1 LDRLFSYDAVPEK
14 WKTEGGESS
23 MGTVSNLKIDL
34 VEVCETAARACAPFV
49 GSGQKDEGD
58 GMAVDAMR
66 KRINKVKMNGMI
78 VIGEGAKDEAPALYD
93 GEKVGTGEGIGVDI
107 AVDPIEGTNLFAK
120 DMPGSI
126 VTLAAAPEGSMYRP
140 GSCFYMDKQVYPKAA
155 RGKIDAEA
163 PVAERLSQLAKALG
177 KEVRELKIFILE
189 KPRHQKLM
197 KEVYAAGAKIRLAT
211 DGDVNGAI
219 QAVLNMGSDALL
231 GIGGTP
237 EGIVTACA
245 ARAMGAEMFG
255 RMAPQKD
262 FEIELC
268 KKEGID
274 TNRIIAR
281 DELVTSDDCLFIAT
295 GLTSGAY
302 VRHVKVGYDAY
313 GKHKTTDTV
322 VLDGGIGNIRHVVT
336 TVHV

>member
-1 LDRLFSYDAVPEK
+1 
-14 WKTEGGESS
+14 
-23 MGTVSNLKIDL
+23 MGSVSNLKIDL
-34 VEVCETAARACAPFV
+34 VEVCEAAARACAPYI
-49 GSGQKDEGD
+49 GSGNKDEGD
-58 GMAVDAMR
+58 GLAVDAMR
-66 KRINKVKMNGMI
+66 SRINQVKMRGVI

-93 GEKVGTGEGIGVDI
+93 GEQVGTGEGIGVDI

-126 VTLAAAPEGSMYRP
+126 CTLAAAPAGTMFQP
-140 GSCFYMDKQVYPKAA
+140 GSCFYMDKQVYPKVA
-155 RGKIDAEA
+155 RGKIDPEA
-163 PVAERLSQLAKALG
+163 PVAERLKQLASALG
-177 KEVRELKIFILE
+177 KDLREIKVFILD
-189 KPRHQKLM
+189 KPRHKQLIAD
-197 KEVYAAGAKIRLAT
+197 VYAAGAKVRLAT

-219 QAVLNMGSDALL
+219 QAVLNMGSDALF

-268 KKEGID
+268 RQEGID
-274 TNRIIAR
+274 TRRILSR
-281 DELVTSDDCLFIAT
+281 DELVTSDDVLFIAT

-302 VRHVKVGYDAY
+302 VRHVKVGIDAY
-313 GKHKTTDTV
+313 GRHKTTDTV
-322 VLDGGIGNIRHVVT
+322 VLDGGVGNIRRVQT

>member
-1 LDRLFSYDAVPEK
+1 MSRITD
-14 WKTEGGESS
+14 
-23 MGTVSNLKIDL
+23 LKIDL
-34 VEVCETAARACAPFV
+34 VEVCEAAARACAPYV
-49 GSGQKDEGD
+49 GSGRKDEGD
-58 GMAVDAMR
+58 GLAVDAMR
-66 KRINKVKMNGMI
+66 KRINQVPMRGTV

-93 GEKVGTGEGIGVDI
+93 GEEVGTGEGPGVDI

-126 VTLAAAPEGSMYRP
+126 CTLAAAPEGSMYRP

-155 RGKIDAEA
+155 RGKIDPEA
-163 PVAERLSQLAKALG
+163 PVKERLAQLARALG
-177 KEVRELKIFILE
+177 KEVSEIKVFVLD
-189 KPRHQKLM
+189 KPRH
-197 KEVYAAGAKIRLAT
+197 KELLAEIYGAGAKVRLAT

-219 QAVLNMGSDALL
+219 QAILNMGCDALF

-262 FEIELC
+262 FEIEAC
-268 KKEGID
+268 KREGID
-274 TNRIIAR
+274 TKRIITR
-281 DELVTSDDCLFIAT
+281 DELVTSDDVLFIAT

-302 VRHVKVGYDAY
+302 VRHVKTGHDAF
-313 GKHKTTDTV
+313 GRFMTTDTI
-322 VLDGGIGNIRHVVT
+322 VLDGGVGNVRRVQTTIHV
-336 TVHV
+336 

>member
-1 LDRLFSYDAVPEK
+1 MLRKVAD
-14 WKTEGGESS
+14 
-23 MGTVSNLKIDL
+23 LKIEL
-34 VEVCETAARACAPFV
+34 VEVCEAAARACAPHV

-58 GMAVDAMR
+58 GLAVDAMR
-66 KRINKVKMNGMI
+66 ERINEVPMNGVI

-93 GEKVGTGEGIGVDI
+93 DEKVGTGKGLGVDI

-126 VTLAAAPEGSMYRP
+126 VTLAAAPSDSMYRP
-140 GSCFYMDKQVYPKAA
+140 GSCFYMEKQVYPKAA
-155 RGKIDAEA
+155 RGKIDPQA
-163 PVAERLSQLAKALG
+163 PVADRLQQLASVLG
-177 KEVRELKIFILE
+177 KDIREIKVFVLD
-189 KPRHQKLM
+189 KPRHAELIRDI
-197 KEVYAAGAKIRLAT
+197 YAAGAKVRLAT

-219 QAVLNMGSDALL
+219 QAVLNMGSDALF

-262 FEIELC
+262 FEIDLC
-268 KKEGID
+268 KKEGVD
-274 TNRIIAR
+274 TKRILTR

-302 VRHVKVGYDAY
+302 VHHVKVGNDAY
-313 GKHKTTDTV
+313 GRHATTDTI
-322 VLDGGIGNIRHVVT
+322 VLDGGIGNIRRVQT
-336 TVHV
+336 TIHI

>member
-1 LDRLFSYDAVPEK
+1 MP
-14 WKTEGGESS
+14 
-23 MGTVSNLKIDL
+23 TVSDLKIEL
-34 VEVCETAARACAPFV
+34 VEVCEAAARACAPFV

-58 GMAVDAMR
+58 GLAVAAMR
-66 KRINKVKMNGMI
+66 KRINQVKMKGVI

-93 GEKVGTGEGIGVDI
+93 GEQVGTGEGIGVDI

-126 VTLAAAPEGSMYRP
+126 VTLAAAPEGTMYQT
-140 GSCFYMDKQVYPKAA
+140 GSCFYMEKQVYPRAA
-155 RGKIDAEA
+155 RGKIDPEA
-163 PVAERLSQLAKALG
+163 PVADRLKQLASALN
-177 KEVRELKIFILE
+177 KDIKDIRVFVLD
-189 KPRHQKLM
+189 KPRHQTLIQ
-197 KEVYAAGAKIRLAT
+197 EIYACGAKVRLST

-219 QAVLNMGSDALL
+219 QAILNIGSDALF

-237 EGIVTACA
+237 EGIVKACA

-268 KKEGID
+268 RREGID
-274 TNRIIAR
+274 TTQIITR
-281 DELVTSDDCLFIAT
+281 DELVKSDDVMFIAT

-302 VRHVKVGYDAY
+302 VHHVKTGSDD
-313 GKHKTTDTV
+313 GGRFMSTDTI
-322 VLDGGIGNIRHVVT
+322 VLSGSVGNVRRIQT
-336 TVHV
+336 TVHI

>member
-1 LDRLFSYDAVPEK
+1 
-14 WKTEGGESS
+14 
-23 MGTVSNLKIDL
+23 MGSVCDLKIDL
-34 VEVCETAARACAPFV
+34 VEVCEAAARACAPFV

-58 GMAVDAMR
+58 GLAVDAMR
-66 KRINKVKMNGMI
+66 ERINQVKMKGVV

-93 GEKVGTGEGIGVDI
+93 DEPVGTGEGIGVDI

-140 GSCFYMDKQVYPKAA
+140 GACFYMDKQVYPKAA
-155 RGKIDAEA
+155 RGKIDPEA
-163 PVAERLSQLAKALG
+163 PVADRLHALAKALG
-177 KEVRELKIFILE
+177 KDIKEIRVFILD
-189 KPRHQKLM
+189 KPRHQEM
-197 KEVYAAGAKIRLAT
+197 IQEVYACGAKVRLAT

-219 QAVLNMGSDALL
+219 QAVLNMGSDALF

-262 FEIELC
+262 FEIKLC
-268 KKEGID
+268 EEEGID
-274 TNRIIAR
+274 TKRIITR
-281 DELVTSDDCLFIAT
+281 DELVTSDDCMFVAT

-302 VRHVKVGYDAY
+302 CHHVKVGADADGRY
-313 GKHKTTDTV
+313 MTTDTV
-322 VLDGGIGNIRHVVT
+322 VLSGSVGNIRRVQTTLHV
-336 TVHV
+336 

>member
-1 LDRLFSYDAVPEK
+1 
-14 WKTEGGESS
+14 
-23 MGTVSNLKIDL
+23 MNTVADLKIDL
-34 VEVCETAARACAPFV
+34 VEVCEAAARACAPFV

-58 GMAVDAMR
+58 GLAVDAMR
-66 KRINKVKMNGMI
+66 SRINEVKMRGMI

-93 GEKVGTGEGIGVDI
+93 GEAVGTGQGIGVDI

-120 DMPGSI
+120 DSPGSI

-140 GSCFYMDKQVYPKAA
+140 GSCFYMEKQVYPKAA
-155 RGKIDAEA
+155 RGKIDPEA
-163 PVAERLSQLAKALG
+163 PVKDRLQQLAKTLG
-177 KEVRELKIFILE
+177 KDISELRVFVLD
-189 KPRHQKLM
+189 KPRHQDLL
-197 KEVYAAGAKIRLAT
+197 KEIYGCGAKVRLAT

-219 QAVLNMGSDALL
+219 QAVLNMGSDALF

-262 FEIELC
+262 FEIKLC
-268 KKEGID
+268 EEEGVD
-274 TNRIIAR
+274 TKRIITR
-281 DELVTSDDCLFIAT
+281 DELVTSDDCMFIAT

-302 VRHVKVGYDAY
+302 VHHVKVGNDAD
-313 GKHKTTDTV
+313 GRNMTTDTV
-322 VLDGGIGNIRHVVT
+322 VLSGSVGNIRRVQTTLHV
-336 TVHV
+336 

>member
-1 LDRLFSYDAVPEK
+1 MS
-14 WKTEGGESS
+14 
-23 MGTVSNLKIDL
+23 TVADLKIDL
-34 VEVCETAARACAPFV
+34 VEVCEAAARACAPYV

-58 GMAVDAMR
+58 GLAVDAMR
-66 KRINKVKMNGMI
+66 ERINKVHMKGVI

-93 GEKVGTGEGIGVDI
+93 DEPVGTGQGIGVDI

-120 DMPGSI
+120 DSPGSI
-126 VTLAAAPEGSMYRP
+126 VTLAASPAGTMYRP
-140 GSCFYMDKQVYPKAA
+140 GSCFYMEKQVYPKAA
-155 RGKIDAEA
+155 RGKIDPTA
-163 PVAERLSQLAKALG
+163 PVAERLKVLADALG
-177 KEVRELKIFILE
+177 KDITEIRVFILD
-189 KPRHQKLM
+189 KPRHKELIQ
-197 KEVYAAGAKIRLAT
+197 EVYACGAKVRLAT

-219 QAVLNMGSDALL
+219 QAVLNMGSDALF

-274 TNRIIAR
+274 TETYLTR
-281 DELVTSDDCLFIAT
+281 DELVTSDDCMFIAT

-302 VRHVKVGYDAY
+302 VHHVKVGTDSD
-313 GKHKTTDTV
+313 GKYMTTDTV
-322 VLDGGIGNIRHVVT
+322 VLSGSVGNIRRVQTTLHV
-336 TVHV
+336 

>member
-1 LDRLFSYDAVPEK
+1 MS
-14 WKTEGGESS
+14 
-23 MGTVSNLKIDL
+23 TVADLKIDL
-34 VEVCETAARACAPFV
+34 VEVCEAAARACAPFV

-58 GMAVDAMR
+58 GLAVDAMR
-66 KRINKVKMNGMI
+66 KRINQVKMRGTI

-93 GEKVGTGEGIGVDI
+93 DEKVGTGEGIGVDI

-126 VTLAAAPEGSMYRP
+126 VTLAAAPEGTMYRP

-155 RGKIDAEA
+155 RGKIDAAA
-163 PVAERLSQLAKALG
+163 PTAERLHQLAKALG
-177 KEVRELKIFILE
+177 KDIKDLRVFILD
-189 KPRHQKLM
+189 KPRHQDLIQ
-197 KEVYAAGAKIRLAT
+197 EVYACGAKVRLAT

-219 QAVLNMGSDALL
+219 QAVLNMGSDALF

-245 ARAMGAEMFG
+245 ARAMGAEMFS

-274 TNRIIAR
+274 TTRILTR
-281 DELVTSDDCLFIAT
+281 DELVTSDDVMFIAT

-302 VRHVKVGYDAY
+302 VHHVKTDSDETGRFM
-313 GKHKTTDTV
+313 TTDTV
-322 VLDGGIGNIRHVVT
+322 VLSGSVGNIRRVQTTLHV
-336 TVHV
+336 

>member
-1 LDRLFSYDAVPEK
+1 
-14 WKTEGGESS
+14 
-23 MGTVSNLKIDL
+23 MGSVCDLKIDL
-34 VEVCETAARACAPFV
+34 VEVCEAAARACAPFV

-58 GMAVDAMR
+58 GLAVDAMR
-66 KRINKVKMNGMI
+66 ERINQVKMKGVI

-93 GEKVGTGEGIGVDI
+93 DEPVGTGEGIGVDI

-126 VTLAAAPEGSMYRP
+126 VTLAAAPAGTMYRP

-155 RGKIDAEA
+155 RGKIDPEA
-163 PVAERLSQLAKALG
+163 PVADRLHALAKALG
-177 KEVRELKIFILE
+177 KDIREIRVFILD
-189 KPRHQKLM
+189 KPRHKEMIQ
-197 KEVYAAGAKIRLAT
+197 EVYACGAKVRLAT

-219 QAVLNMGSDALL
+219 QAVLNMGSDALF

-262 FEIELC
+262 FEIKLC
-268 KKEGID
+268 EEEGID
-274 TNRIIAR
+274 TKRIITR
-281 DELVTSDDCLFIAT
+281 DELITSDDCMFVAT

-302 VRHVKVGYDAY
+302 CHHVKVGADADGRY
-313 GKHKTTDTV
+313 MTTDTV
-322 VLDGGIGNIRHVVT
+322 VLSGSVGNIRRVQTTLHV
-336 TVHV
+336 

>member
-1 LDRLFSYDAVPEK
+1 MS
-14 WKTEGGESS
+14 
-23 MGTVSNLKIDL
+23 TVCDLKIDL
-34 VEVCETAARACAPFV
+34 VEVCEAAARACAPFV

-58 GMAVDAMR
+58 GLAVDAMR
-66 KRINKVKMNGMI
+66 ERINQVNMRGTV

-93 GEKVGTGEGIGVDI
+93 GEAVGTGKGVGVDI

-126 VTLAAAPEGSMYRP
+126 VTLAAAPEGSMYQP

-155 RGKIDAEA
+155 RGKIDPEA
-163 PVAERLSQLAKALG
+163 PVADRLGALAKALG
-177 KEVRELKIFILE
+177 KDIREIRVFILD
-189 KPRHQKLM
+189 KPRHQELIRD
-197 KEVYAAGAKIRLAT
+197 VYACGAKVRLAT

-219 QAVLNMGSDALL
+219 QAVLNMGSDALF

-262 FEIELC
+262 FEIKLC
-268 KKEGID
+268 EEEGID
-274 TNRIIAR
+274 TKRIITR
-281 DELVTSDDCLFIAT
+281 DELVTSDDVMFIAT

-302 VRHVKVGYDAY
+302 VHHVKVGSDADGRY
-313 GKHKTTDTV
+313 MTTDTV
-322 VLDGGIGNIRHVVT
+322 VLSGSVGNIRRVQTTLHV
-336 TVHV
+336 

>member
-1 LDRLFSYDAVPEK
+1 MASVAD
-14 WKTEGGESS
+14 
-23 MGTVSNLKIDL
+23 LKIDL
-34 VEVCETAARACAPFV
+34 VEVCEAAARACAPYV
-49 GSGQKDEGD
+49 GSGKKDEGD
-58 GMAVDAMR
+58 GLAVDAMR
-66 KRINKVKMNGMI
+66 ERINHVHMRGMI

-93 GEKVGTGEGIGVDI
+93 GESVGTGEGIAVDI

-126 VTLAAAPEGSMYRP
+126 CTLAAAPKGAMYRP

-155 RGKIDAEA
+155 RGRIDAEA
-163 PVAERLSQLAKALG
+163 PVSERLQQLARALG
-177 KEVRELKIFILE
+177 KDIRDIKVFVLD
-189 KPRHQKLM
+189 KPRHKDLLQ
-197 KEVYAAGAKIRLAT
+197 EIYGCGAKVRLAS

-219 QAVLNMGSDALL
+219 QAILNMGCDALF

-262 FEIELC
+262 FEIEAC

-274 TNRIIAR
+274 TTRVLAR
-281 DELVTSDDCLFIAT
+281 DELVTSDDVLFIAT

-302 VRHVKVGYDAY
+302 VQHVKVGNDAS
-313 GKHKTTDTV
+313 GKFMTTDTV
-322 VLDGGIGNIRHVVT
+322 VLDGGVANIRRVQT

>member
-1 LDRLFSYDAVPEK
+1 M
-14 WKTEGGESS
+14 GG
-23 MGTVSNLKIDL
+23 VCDLKIDL
-34 VEVCETAARACAPFV
+34 VEVCEAAARACAPFV

-58 GMAVDAMR
+58 GLAVDAMR
-66 KRINKVKMNGMI
+66 KRINQVKMKGVI

-93 GEKVGTGEGIGVDI
+93 NEEVGTGDGIGVDI

-126 VTLAAAPEGSMYRP
+126 VTLAAAPEGTMYRP
-140 GSCFYMDKQVYPKAA
+140 GSCFYMDKQVYPKTA

-163 PVAERLSQLAKALG
+163 PVAERLNQLARALG
-177 KEVRELKIFILE
+177 KDIKEIRIFVLD
-189 KPRHQKLM
+189 KPRHQEM
-197 KEVYAAGAKIRLAT
+197 IRDIYACGAKVRLAT

-219 QAVLNMGSDALL
+219 QAVLNMGSDALF

-268 KKEGID
+268 KKEGVD
-274 TNRIIAR
+274 TSHILTR
-281 DELVTSDDCLFIAT
+281 DELVTSDDVMFIAT

-302 VRHVKVGYDAY
+302 VHHVKVRADADGRY
-313 GKHKTTDTV
+313 MITDTV
-322 VLDGGIGNIRHVVT
+322 VLSGSVGNIRRVQT
-336 TVHV
+336 TLHI

>member
-1 LDRLFSYDAVPEK
+1 MISVCD
-14 WKTEGGESS
+14 
-23 MGTVSNLKIDL
+23 LKIDL
-34 VEVCETAARACAPFV
+34 VEVCEAAARACAPFV

-58 GMAVDAMR
+58 GLAVDAMR
-66 KRINKVKMNGMI
+66 RRINQVKMKGVI

-93 GEKVGTGEGIGVDI
+93 NEEVGTGAGIGVDI

-126 VTLAAAPEGSMYRP
+126 VTLAAAPAGTMYRP

-163 PVAERLSQLAKALG
+163 PVAERLDQLARALG
-177 KEVRELKIFILE
+177 KDISELRIFILD
-189 KPRHQKLM
+189 KPRHQDM
-197 KEVYAAGAKIRLAT
+197 IQQVYACGAKVRLAT

-219 QAVLNMGSDALL
+219 QAVLNMGSDALF
-231 GIGGTP
+231 GVGGTP

-245 ARAMGAEMFG
+245 ARAMDAEMFG

-274 TNRIIAR
+274 TSLILTR
-281 DELVTSDDCLFIAT
+281 DELVTSNDVMFIAT

-302 VRHVKVGYDAY
+302 VHHVKVGTDAD
-313 GKHKTTDTV
+313 GRHMTTDTV
-322 VLDGGIGNIRHVVT
+322 ILSGSVGNIRRVQTTLHV
-336 TVHV
+336 

>member
-1 LDRLFSYDAVPEK
+1 
-14 WKTEGGESS
+14 
-23 MGTVSNLKIDL
+23 
-34 VEVCETAARACAPFV
+34 VEVCEKAARACAPFV

-58 GMAVDAMR
+58 GLAVDAMR
-66 KRINKVKMNGMI
+66 ERINQVRMKGVI

-93 GEKVGTGEGIGVDI
+93 DEKVGTGEGIGVDI

-126 VTLAAAPEGSMYRP
+126 VTLAAAPEGTMYRP
-140 GSCFYMDKQVYPKAA
+140 GSCFYMEKQVYPKAA
-155 RGKIDAEA
+155 RNKIDAEA
-163 PVAERLSQLAKALG
+163 PVAERLNQLASALG
-177 KEVRELKIFILE
+177 KEVSELRIFVLD
-189 KPRHQKLM
+189 KPRHQDM
-197 KEVYAAGAKIRLAT
+197 IREIYACGAKVRLAT

-219 QAVLNMGSDALL
+219 QAILNMGSDALF

-274 TNRIIAR
+274 TNLILTR
-281 DELVTSDDCLFIAT
+281 DELVTSDDVMFIAT

-302 VRHVKVGYDAY
+302 VHHVKVGVDADGRY
-313 GKHKTTDTV
+313 MTTDTV
-322 VLDGGIGNIRHVVT
+322 VLSGSVGNIRRVQTTFHV
-336 TVHV
+336 

>member
-1 LDRLFSYDAVPEK
+1 MPSVCD
-14 WKTEGGESS
+14 
-23 MGTVSNLKIDL
+23 LKIDL
-34 VEVCETAARACAPFV
+34 VEVCEAAARACAPFV

-58 GMAVDAMR
+58 GLAVDAMR
-66 KRINKVKMNGMI
+66 ARINEVPMRGTV

-93 GEKVGTGEGIGVDI
+93 GEEVGTGEGVGVDI

-126 VTLAAAPEGSMYRP
+126 VTLAAAPEGSMYEP
-140 GSCFYMDKQVYPKAA
+140 GSCFYMDKQVYSRAA
-155 RGKIDAEA
+155 RGKIDPEA
-163 PVAERLSQLAKALG
+163 PIKDRLSQLAKATG
-177 KEVRELKIFILE
+177 KDVDELRVFLLD
-189 KPRHQKLM
+189 KPRHEDM
-197 KEVYAAGAKIRLAT
+197 KQQIYAAGGKVRLAT

-219 QAVLNMGSDALL
+219 QAILGRGVDALF

-237 EGIVTACA
+237 EGIVVACA

-262 FEIELC
+262 FEVELC

-274 TNRIIAR
+274 TKRIIAR
-281 DELVTSDDCLFIAT
+281 DELVSSEDVMFIAT

-302 VRHVKVGYDAY
+302 VHHVKVGHDDK
-313 GKHKTTDTV
+313 GKYMTTDTV
-322 VLDGGIGNIRHVVT
+322 VLSGSVGNIRRVVT
-336 TVHV
+336 TLHV

>member
-1 LDRLFSYDAVPEK
+1 MI
-14 WKTEGGESS
+14 SS
-23 MGTVSNLKIDL
+23 VCDLKIEL
-34 VEVCETAARACAPFV
+34 VEVCEAAARACAPFI
-49 GSGQKDEGD
+49 GSGRKDEGD
-58 GMAVDAMR
+58 GLAVDAMR
-66 KRINKVKMNGMI
+66 KRINEVPMRGTI

-93 GEKVGTGEGIGVDI
+93 GEKVGLGKGIGVDI

-120 DMPGSI
+120 DMPGS
-126 VTLAAAPEGSMYRP
+126 VCTLAAAPEGAMYRP
-140 GSCFYMDKQVYPKAA
+140 GSCFYMDKQVYPRAA
-155 RGKIDAEA
+155 RGRIDPEA
-163 PVAERLSQLAKALG
+163 PVGERLRQLADALG
-177 KEVRELKIFILE
+177 KDISEVKVFILD
-189 KPRHQKLM
+189 KPRHQQLIAD
-197 KEVYAAGAKIRLAT
+197 VYASGARVRLAT

-219 QAVLNMGSDALL
+219 QAILGIGADALF

-274 TNRIIAR
+274 TQRIISR
-281 DELVTSDDCLFIAT
+281 DELVTSPDVMFIAT

-302 VRHVKVGYDAY
+302 VHHVKIGDDDA
-313 GKHKTTDTV
+313 GRFMTTDTV
-322 VLDGGIGNIRHVVT
+322 ILSASVGNIRRVIT

>member
-1 LDRLFSYDAVPEK
+1 MS
-14 WKTEGGESS
+14 
-23 MGTVSNLKIDL
+23 TVADLKIEL

-58 GMAVDAMR
+58 GLAVDAMR
-66 KRINKVKMNGMI
+66 KRINQVKMKGII
-78 VIGEGAKDEAPALYD
+78 VIGEGAKDDAPALYD
-93 GEKVGTGEGIGVDI
+93 GEEVGTGEGIGVDI

-126 VTLAAAPEGSMYRP
+126 VTLAAAPKDTLYKP
-140 GSCFYMDKQVYPKAA
+140 GSCFYMEKQVYPRAA
-155 RGKIDAEA
+155 RGKIDPEA
-163 PVAERLSQLAKALG
+163 PVADRLKQLAKVLN
-177 KEVRELKIFILE
+177 KDVRDLRVFVLD
-189 KPRHQKLM
+189 KPRHWGMIQ
-197 KEVYAAGAKIRLAT
+197 EIYACGAKVRLST

-219 QAVLNMGSDALL
+219 QAILNIGCDALF

-237 EGIVTACA
+237 EGIVKACA

-268 KKEGID
+268 KKEKID
-274 TNRIIAR
+274 TSRIITR
-281 DELVTSDDCLFIAT
+281 DELVRSDDVMFIAT

-302 VRHVKVGYDAY
+302 VHHVKTGVDDG
-313 GKHKTTDTV
+313 GPFMITDTI
-322 VLDGGIGNIRHVVT
+322 VLSGSVGNVRRVQT
-336 TVHV
+336 TLHISK

>member
-1 LDRLFSYDAVPEK
+1 
-14 WKTEGGESS
+14 
-23 MGTVSNLKIDL
+23 MGKVSDLKIDL
-34 VEVCETAARACAPFV
+34 VEVCEAAARACAPFV

-58 GMAVDAMR
+58 GLAVDAMR
-66 KRINKVKMNGMI
+66 SRINEVKMNGMI

-126 VTLAAAPEGSMYRP
+126 VTLAAAPEGTMYRP

-155 RGKIDAEA
+155 RGKIDPQA
-163 PVAERLSQLAKALG
+163 PVADRLHQLASALG
-177 KEVRELKIFILE
+177 KDVAELKIFILD
-189 KPRHQKLM
+189 KPRHQDLISQ
-197 KEVYAAGAKIRLAT
+197 VYAAGAKVRLAT

-219 QAVLNMGSDALL
+219 QAVLNMGSDALF

-268 KKEGID
+268 KKEGVD
-274 TNRIIAR
+274 TTSVLTR
-281 DELVTSDDCLFIAT
+281 DELVTSDDVLFIAT

-302 VRHVKVGYDAY
+302 VRHVKTGNDSH
-313 GKHKTTDTV
+313 GRFMTTDTV
-322 VLDGGIGNIRHVVT
+322 VLDGGIGNIRRVQTTLHV
-336 TVHV
+336 

>member
-1 LDRLFSYDAVPEK
+1 MS
-14 WKTEGGESS
+14 
-23 MGTVSNLKIDL
+23 TVADLKIEL
-34 VEVCETAARACAPFV
+34 VEVCEAAARACAPFV

-58 GMAVDAMR
+58 GLAVDAMR
-66 KRINKVKMNGMI
+66 QRINQVKMKGVI

-93 GEKVGTGEGIGVDI
+93 GEQVGTGEGIAVDI

-126 VTLAAAPEGSMYRP
+126 VTLAAAPKDAMYRP
-140 GSCFYMDKQVYPKAA
+140 GPCFYMEKQVYPRAA
-155 RGKIDAEA
+155 RGRIDPEA
-163 PVAERLSQLAKALG
+163 PVADRLKQLAHALN
-177 KEVRELKIFILE
+177 KDIQDIRVFVLD
-189 KPRHQKLM
+189 KPRHRAMIQ
-197 KEVYAAGAKIRLAT
+197 EIYACGAKVRLAT

-219 QAVLNMGSDALL
+219 QAILNTGSDALF
-231 GIGGTP
+231 GVGGTP

-268 KKEGID
+268 RQEGID
-274 TNRIIAR
+274 TTGILTR
-281 DELVTSDDCLFIAT
+281 DELVKSDDVMFIAT

-302 VRHVKVGYDAY
+302 VHHVKTGTDDG
-313 GKHKTTDTV
+313 GKFMTTDTI
-322 VLDGGIGNIRHVVT
+322 VLSGSLGNVRRVQTTLHV
-336 TVHV
+336 

>member
-1 LDRLFSYDAVPEK
+1 
-14 WKTEGGESS
+14 
-23 MGTVSNLKIDL
+23 MGRVSNLKIDL
-34 VEVCETAARACAPFV
+34 VEVCEAAARACAPFV

-58 GMAVDAMR
+58 GLAVDAMR
-66 KRINKVKMNGMI
+66 TRINEVKMNGMI

-140 GSCFYMDKQVYPKAA
+140 GSCFYMEKQVYPKAA
-155 RGKIDAEA
+155 CGKIDAEA
-163 PVAERLSQLAKALG
+163 PVANRLNQLARALG
-177 KEVRELKIFILE
+177 KEVRELKIFILD
-189 KPRHQKLM
+189 KPRHQELM
-197 KEVYAAGAKIRLAT
+197 QEVYAAGAKIRLAT

-219 QAVLNMGSDALL
+219 QAVLNMGSDALF

-262 FEIELC
+262 FEVEMC
-268 KKEGID
+268 KKEGVD
-274 TNRIIAR
+274 TTRILAR

-336 TVHV
+336 TIHV

>member
-1 LDRLFSYDAVPEK
+1 MPSVAD
-14 WKTEGGESS
+14 
-23 MGTVSNLKIDL
+23 LKIDL
-34 VEVCETAARACAPFV
+34 VEVCEAAARACAPFV
-49 GSGQKDEGD
+49 GAGKKDEGD
-58 GMAVDAMR
+58 GLAVNAMR
-66 KRINKVKMNGMI
+66 QRINQVRMKGVI

-93 GEKVGTGEGIGVDI
+93 GEQVGTGEGVEVDI

-126 VTLAAAPEGSMYRP
+126 VTLAAAPKDAMFRP
-140 GSCFYMDKQVYPKAA
+140 GPCFYMDKQVYPRAA
-155 RGKIDAEA
+155 CGKIDPEA
-163 PVAERLSQLAKALG
+163 PIAERLKGLAGALN
-177 KEVRELKIFILE
+177 KDIRDLRVFVLD
-189 KPRHQKLM
+189 KPRHQAM
-197 KEVYAAGAKIRLAT
+197 IQEIYAVGAKVRLAT

-219 QAVLNMGSDALL
+219 QAILNIGADALF

-268 KKEGID
+268 RQEGID
-274 TNRIIAR
+274 TRKVLNR
-281 DELVTSDDCLFIAT
+281 DELVKSDDVIFIAT

-302 VRHVKVGYDAY
+302 VHHVKTGTDY
-313 GKHKTTDTV
+313 GGKFMTTDTV
-322 VLDGGIGNIRHVVT
+322 VLSGALGNVRRVQTTLHVD
-336 TVHV
+336 

>member
-1 LDRLFSYDAVPEK
+1 
-14 WKTEGGESS
+14 
-23 MGTVSNLKIDL
+23 MNTVCDLKIEL
-34 VEVCETAARACAPFV
+34 VEVCEAAARACAPFV

-58 GMAVDAMR
+58 GLAVDAMR
-66 KRINKVKMNGMI
+66 KRINEVKMKGVV

-93 GEKVGTGEGIGVDI
+93 DEPVGTGEGIGVDI

-120 DMPGSI
+120 DASGSI

-140 GSCFYMDKQVYPKAA
+140 GSCFYMEKQVYPKAA
-155 RGKIDAEA
+155 RGKIDPTASVEVRLTQLAEA
-163 PVAERLSQLAKALG
+163 LQKDITEITVFVLD
-177 KEVRELKIFILE
+177 
-189 KPRHQKLM
+189 KPRHQQML
-197 KEVYAAGAKIRLAT
+197 KEIYACGAKVRLAT

-219 QAVLNMGSDALL
+219 QAVLNMGSDALF

-274 TNRIIAR
+274 TETYLTR
-281 DELVTSDDCLFIAT
+281 DELITSDDCMFIAT
-295 GLTSGAY
+295 GLTSGEY
-302 VRHVKVGYDAY
+302 VDHVKVGNDVD
-313 GKHKTTDTV
+313 GKYMVTDTV
-322 VLDGGIGNIRHVVT
+322 ILSGSVGNIRRVQT
-336 TVHV
+336 TLHI

>member
-1 LDRLFSYDAVPEK
+1 
-14 WKTEGGESS
+14 
-23 MGTVSNLKIDL
+23 MGRVSNLKIDL
-34 VEVCETAARACAPFV
+34 VEVCEAAARACAPFV

-58 GMAVDAMR
+58 GLAVDAMR
-66 KRINKVKMNGMI
+66 ERINEVRMNGMI

-163 PVAERLSQLAKALG
+163 PVADRLSQLASALG
-177 KEVRELKIFILE
+177 KKVSELKVFILD
-189 KPRHQKLM
+189 KPRHQDLM

-219 QAVLNMGSDALL
+219 QAILNMGSDALF

-255 RMAPQKD
+255 RMAPQKN

-268 KKEGID
+268 KKEGVD
-274 TNRIIAR
+274 TKRIIGR

-336 TVHV
+336 TIHV

>member
-1 LDRLFSYDAVPEK
+1 MS
-14 WKTEGGESS
+14 
-23 MGTVSNLKIDL
+23 TVSDLKIDL
-34 VEVCETAARACAPFV
+34 VEVCEAAARACAPYV

-58 GMAVDAMR
+58 GLAVDAMR
-66 KRINKVKMNGMI
+66 KRINQVKMKGI
-78 VIGEGAKDEAPALYD
+78 VVIGEGAKDEAPALYD
-93 GEKVGTGEGIGVDI
+93 GEEVGTGEGIGVDI

-120 DMPGSI
+120 DSPGSI
-126 VTLAAAPEGSMYRP
+126 VTLAAAPAGTMYQP
-140 GSCFYMDKQVYPKAA
+140 GSCFYMEKQVYPKAA
-155 RGKIDAEA
+155 RGKIDPTA
-163 PVAERLSQLAKALG
+163 PVAVRLKALADALG
-177 KEVRELKIFILE
+177 KDITEIRVFILD
-189 KPRHQKLM
+189 KPRHKELIQ
-197 KEVYAAGAKIRLAT
+197 EVYACGAKVRLAT

-219 QAVLNMGSDALL
+219 QAVLNMGSDALF

-274 TNRIIAR
+274 TKTYLTR
-281 DELVTSDDCLFIAT
+281 DELVTSDDCMFIAT

-302 VRHVKVGYDAY
+302 VHHVKVGTDSE
-313 GKHKTTDTV
+313 GKYMTTDTV
-322 VLDGGIGNIRHVVT
+322 VLSGSAGNIRRVQT